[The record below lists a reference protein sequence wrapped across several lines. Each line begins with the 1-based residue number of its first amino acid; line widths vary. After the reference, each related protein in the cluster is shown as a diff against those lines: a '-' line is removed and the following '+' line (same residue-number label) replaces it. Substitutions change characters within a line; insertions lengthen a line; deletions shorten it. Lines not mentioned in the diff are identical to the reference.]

1 LIYYTRRHNLICSKF
16 GVISLMMD
24 IVLLVI
30 VCAALAMSLFAGII
44 TLFRSPSYKKNY
56 FLLMQ
61 WMVIVYIVGYL
72 MELTS
77 ANAQEAYGAIKVL
90 YLGASFVGTFA
101 FFFAADF
108 CNVKLHAVFVKA
120 LMIIISLAITILV
133 WTTRYHNLLFLDH
146 SFETE
151 FVNSFIFTPGPVYPI
166 TRAYTTVCMIMAV
179 ALLVF
184 QIKKWKGGYRKQL
197 FTILVCLVIPSATDA
212 FFYLSVITGVY
223 SYQFYFTPLSLA
235 IANFF
240 LYREIMQPNVYE
252 IISIATET
260 AMEYIKE
267 GFILVDINNNF
278 LLSNPA
284 ATEILPGIFLL
295 MKGEPIFSTL
305 GWPDE
310 LRDLGKDNV
319 EFSMG
324 VEITRYFR
332 ASIGPVYARNKAQVA
347 RIILLA
353 EITDS
358 VNLMKELEN
367 AAYIDGLTGLYNRK
381 HFFELANA
389 DVERAQRL
397 NQTIYTAMLD
407 LDFFKKVNDTYGH
420 SAGDMVLKTTA
431 GVIRQTIRAYD
442 LLCRYGGEEF
452 ALLILDLEANQAF
465 NLVERIREN
474 IESTIIN
481 YEGLEIK
488 ITCSIGLANFLRTDT
503 LESSIKKS
511 DEALYAAK
519 NSGRNQVKMFGS
531 ET

>member
-1 LIYYTRRHNLICSKF
+1 MNI
-16 GVISLMMD
+16 
-24 IVLLVI
+24 LLVAI
-30 VCAALAMSLFAGII
+30 VCTALAMSLYAGVI

-61 WMVIVYIVGYL
+61 GMVIVYLFGYL

-77 ANAQEAYGAIKVL
+77 TNAEEAYGAIKVL
-90 YLGASFVGTFA
+90 YMGASFVGTFA
-101 FFFAADF
+101 FFFVADF

-120 LMIIISLAITILV
+120 LMIVISLSITLLV
-133 WTTRYHNLLFLDH
+133 WTTKFHNLLFLNY

-151 FVNSFIFTPGPVYPI
+151 FINSFIFTPGPVYPI

-179 ALLVF
+179 ALLGF

-197 FTILVCLVIPSATDA
+197 STILVCLVIPSVTDA
-212 FFYLSVITGVY
+212 VFYISTIMGVFR
-223 SYQFYFTPLSLA
+223 YQFYFTPLSMA
-235 IANFF
+235 IMNFF
-240 LYREIMQPNVYE
+240 LYREVMQPNVFE
-252 IISIATET
+252 VISMATET

-267 GFILVDINNNF
+267 GFILVDIKNNF

-295 MKGEPIFSTL
+295 MKGEHIFSTL

-310 LRDLGKDNV
+310 LKDLGKDTV

-324 VEITRYFR
+324 GENARYFR
-332 ASIGPVYARNKAQVA
+332 ASIGPVYAKDKAQVA

-358 VNLMKELEN
+358 VKLMKELEN

-381 HFFELANA
+381 HFSELANA

-420 SAGDMVLKTTA
+420 AAGDMVLKTTA

-452 ALLILDLEANQAF
+452 AFLILDLDALEAF

-481 YEGLEIK
+481 YEGIEIK
-488 ITCSIGLANFLRTDT
+488 ITCSIGLAKFLRTDN

-511 DEALYAAK
+511 DEALYVAK
-519 NSGRNQVKMFGS
+519 NSGRNQVKVFEPGI
-531 ET
+531 

>member
-1 LIYYTRRHNLICSKF
+1 MINIIL
-16 GVISLMMD
+16 
-24 IVLLVI
+24 LLV
-30 VCAALAMSLFAGII
+30 VCAALVISIFAGVF

-61 WMVIVYIVGYL
+61 CMVIIYLFGYL
-72 MELTS
+72 LELSST
-77 ANAQEAYGAIKVL
+77 NAEEAYGAIKVL

-108 CNVKLHAVFVKA
+108 CNVKIHTVFVKA
-120 LMIIISLAITILV
+120 FMILISLTICFFV
-133 WTTRYHNLLFLDH
+133 WSTKFHNLIFHDYIFKTDLVH
-146 SFETE
+146 
-151 FVNSFIFTPGPVYPI
+151 SFIFTPGPIYPI
-166 TRAYTTVCMIMAV
+166 TRSYTTVCMVMAV
-179 ALLVF
+179 ALLSF

-197 FTILVCLVIPSATDA
+197 FTILVCLAIPLVTDVI
-212 FFYLSVITGVY
+212 FYVSIITGINT
-223 SYQFYFTPLSLA
+223 YQLYFTPFSLA
-235 IANFF
+235 FTNFV
-240 LYREIMQPNVYE
+240 LYREVMQPNVFE
-252 IISIATET
+252 IISMATET

-295 MKGEPIFSTL
+295 TKGDPIVSTM

-310 LRDLGKDNV
+310 LKDLEKETV
-319 EFSMG
+319 EFSMFDKS
-324 VEITRYFR
+324 TRYFR
-332 ASIGPVYARNKAQVA
+332 ASIGPVYAKDKAQVA

-358 VNLMKELEN
+358 INLMKELEN

-397 NQTIYTAMLD
+397 EQTIYTAMLD

-420 SAGDMVLKTTA
+420 AAGDLVLKTTA
-431 GVIRQTIRAYD
+431 GVVRQTIRAYD

-452 ALLILDLEANQAF
+452 VLLILDLDATEAF

-474 IESTIIN
+474 IESAIIN
-481 YEGLEIK
+481 YEGIDIK

-511 DEALYAAK
+511 DEALYVAK
-519 NSGRNQVKMFGS
+519 DSGRNQVKMFES
-531 ET
+531 KS

>member
-1 LIYYTRRHNLICSKF
+1 
-16 GVISLMMD
+16 MMN
-24 IVLLVI
+24 IVLFVI

-61 WMVIVYIVGYL
+61 CMVIVYIFGYL

-77 ANAQEAYGAIKVL
+77 TNAEEAYGAVRVL
-90 YLGASFVGTFA
+90 YIGASFVGTFA
-101 FFFAADF
+101 FFFVADF
-108 CNVKLHAVFVKA
+108 CNVKIHAVFVKA
-120 LMIIISLAITILV
+120 LMIVISLAITLLV
-133 WTTRYHNLLFLDH
+133 WTVKFHNWLFLNY
-146 SFETE
+146 SFKTE
-151 FVNSFIFTPGPVYPI
+151 IVRSFTFTPGPVYPI
-166 TRAYTTVCMIMAV
+166 TRAYTTVCMIMAIV
-179 ALLVF
+179 LLVF

-197 FTILVCLVIPSATDA
+197 FTILVCLLIPSVTDA
-212 FFYLSVITGVY
+212 VFYMSVITGIY
-223 SYQFYFTPLSLA
+223 KYQFYFTPISLA

-240 LYREIMQPNVYE
+240 LYQEVMQPNVFE
-252 IISIATET
+252 IISMATER

-305 GWPDE
+305 GWPEE
-310 LRDLGKDNV
+310 LKNLEKDTV
-319 EFSMG
+319 EFSMVG
-324 VEITRYFR
+324 ENTRYFR

-347 RIILLA
+347 KIVLLA

-381 HFFELANA
+381 HFSELANA

-420 SAGDMVLKTTA
+420 AAGDIVLKTTA

-452 ALLILDLEANQAF
+452 ALLILDLSALEAY

-474 IESTIIN
+474 IESAIIN
-481 YEGLEIK
+481 YEGIK
-488 ITCSIGLANFLRTDT
+488 IKVTCSIGLANFLRTDT

-519 NSGRNQVKMFGS
+519 NSGRNQVKMF
-531 ET
+531 EKMVEPVT